1 MRGLW
6 QRKRTGWA
14 QLVPIFKPVSV
25 VEVTSDQFEPSSPDD
40 PEVRRLYAD
49 FIREADG
56 PLEIDLEAEI
66 AAGPPRDLTPPNG
79 VLLLVRVDGKA
90 AGLGGVRYLD
100 TEIAEVKSMYL
111 DPAFRGRG
119 LAGQLLSELE
129 GIARDRGCTAVR
141 LDTSDYL
148 TDAIDLYRAAGY
160 HEVPDYNRNPK
171 ASLWFERQL

>member
-1 MRGLW
+1 
-6 QRKRTGWA
+6 
-14 QLVPIFKPVSV
+14 
-25 VEVTSDQFEPSSPDD
+25 VTRDRFEPSGPDD
-40 PEVRRLYAD
+40 PEVRCLYGD

-79 VLLLVRVDGKA
+79 VLLLVRVDGEP
-90 AGLGGVRYLD
+90 AGLGGIRHLD
-100 TEIAEVKSMYL
+100 TEVAEVKSMYL
-111 DPAFRGRG
+111 APAFRGQG
-119 LAGQLLSELE
+119 LARKLLGELE
-129 GIARDRGCTAVR
+129 EIARDHDCTAVR

-148 TDAIDLYRAAGY
+148 TDAIGLYRAAGY